1 MTPSPIPPQR
11 LGRPPRPRPARG
23 ARRAVLPV
31 LAVVAAR
38 AAGAASSGCGD
49 EPAPEPR
56 TVVRPVPTATPS
68 VVLVDV
74 AGLRLDLFE
83 AQVREP
89 ATPADARPA
98 PTRFRQALAPAGSS
112 VPSLAST
119 LTGWPA
125 SEVPGVE
132 ASSDVGGARLN
143 SPAWTLAEM
152 LRDEGYDTAAFVTA
166 SVVPAA
172 SGLDQGFEGA
182 WTEAA
187 TPAAAADAAVAWL
200 GARRGAKPFLLFVA
214 LDVGA
219 FDAPT
224 GADPVAGWVARS
236 KAAEAQVT
244 RLRNAAAPVLGATGL
259 EIVFSDHGVGLGED
273 GRPAPARGGQVTD
286 LRLRARLEIR
296 GPGFPPVEVQGSC
309 CLTDLL
315 PTVRDAM
322 GLPPERGLA
331 GRSLLPLA
339 AHPDHPGLPVVA
351 QEWRTDRVGKEGV
364 ERRLYVVRTARVKY
378 VATFTP
384 RPVGWTEEVFDLGK
398 DPGETTPLPAT
409 DLAPYGPEF
418 TAAVTAV
425 RDFLGGRRTHLNDEI
440 VGPYLAR

>member
-1 MTPSPIPPQR
+1 
-11 LGRPPRPRPARG
+11 
-23 ARRAVLPV
+23 V
-31 LAVVAAR
+31 
-38 AAGAASSGCGD
+38 
-49 EPAPEPR
+49 
-56 TVVRPVPTATPS
+56 
-68 VVLVDV
+68 
-74 AGLRLDLFE
+74 
-83 AQVREP
+83 
-89 ATPADARPA
+89 
-98 PTRFRQALAPAGSS
+98 LAPAGSS
-112 VPSLAST
+112 VPSLA
-119 LTGWPA
+119 LRVDGWPA

-132 ASSDVGGARLN
+132 ASAEVGGARLN
-143 SPAWTLAEM
+143 RPAWTLPEM

-166 SVVPAA
+166 AAVPAA

-187 TPAAAADAAVAWL
+187 TPAAAAAAAVAWL
-200 GARRGAKPFLLFVA
+200 GARSGAKPFLLFVV

-219 FDAPT
+219 FEAPA

-236 KAAEAQVT
+236 KAAEVHVT
-244 RLRNAAAPVLGATGL
+244 RLRQAAAPVLGATGL

-273 GRPAPARGGQVTD
+273 GAPAPARGGRTSD
-286 LRLRARLEIR
+286 ARLRARLEIR

-331 GRSLLPLA
+331 GRSLRPLA

-351 QEWRTDRVGKEGV
+351 QEWRTDRVGNEGV

-384 RPVGWTEEVFDLGK
+384 RPVGWTEEVFDLAK

-409 DLAPYGPEF
+409 DLAPYGDAF
-418 TAAVTAV
+418 ARRV
-425 RDFLGGRRTHLNDEI
+425 RRPGRYLRGGRTCSGTTRSCRATASAADDA
-440 VGPYLAR
+440 PARGSAPLKPRPPLR

>member
-1 MTPSPIPPQR
+1 M
-11 LGRPPRPRPARG
+11 
-23 ARRAVLPV
+23 
-31 LAVVAAR
+31 
-38 AAGAASSGCGD
+38 
-49 EPAPEPR
+49 
-56 TVVRPVPTATPS
+56 
-68 VVLVDV
+68 
-74 AGLRLDLFE
+74 
-83 AQVREP
+83 
-89 ATPADARPA
+89 
-98 PTRFRQALAPAGSS
+98 
-112 VPSLAST
+112 PSLASA

-132 ASSDVGGARLN
+132 ASAEVGGARPN

-166 SVVPAA
+166 TAVPAA

-200 GARRGAKPFLLFVA
+200 GARRGAKPFLLFVV

-219 FDAPT
+219 FEAPA

-236 KAAEAQVT
+236 KAAEVHVT
-244 RLRNAAAPVLGATGL
+244 RLRAGRGARPRRHGPRDRLLGPRRRPRRGRGPRARARRA
-259 EIVFSDHGVGLGED
+259 HVG
-273 GRPAPARGGQVTD
+273 RA
-286 LRLRARLEIR
+286 LRARLEIR

-309 CLTDLL
+309 SLTDLL

-331 GRSLLPLA
+331 GRSLRPLA

-351 QEWRTDRVGKEGV
+351 QEWRTDRVGNEGV

-384 RPVGWTEEVFDLGK
+384 RPVGWTEEVFDLAK

-425 RDFLGGRRTHLNDEI
+425 RDFLAGRRTHLNDEI